1 MFTQTKTNA
10 FVVSQDAQEIVTL
23 LRKRHY
29 YPRIIPDF
37 QGPIT
42 GPVINSKGEMIYM
55 ELQENDFEII
65 PKQAFT
71 IHEMVRQARY
81 RDLQVIIGHEIRV
94 APEKPLLPPK
104 PKREIDWGSVAAV
117 SSMGI
122 LIAAIGV
129 VMVPIYA
136 LAGAVMLLDPSYCI
150 VLDDGV
156 GTVIELLRWNDE
168 V

>member
-1 MFTQTKTNA
+1 
-10 FVVSQDAQEIVTL
+10 
-23 LRKRHY
+23 
-29 YPRIIPDF
+29 
-37 QGPIT
+37 
-42 GPVINSKGEMIYM
+42 
-55 ELQENDFEII
+55 
-65 PKQAFT
+65 
-71 IHEMVRQARY
+71 
-81 RDLQVIIGHEIRV
+81 LQVIIGHEIRV
-94 APEKPLLPPK
+94 APERPLLPPK

-129 VMVPIYA
+129 VMIPIYA